1 MHELGDIYNAYIE
14 SKTGKL
20 KLSTLRTYNS
30 LWKNYLSG
38 LSNID
43 IRLLEPEDI
52 EAHLPAFDHIPS
64 RNRTIVLLGSLFK
77 FARYSLRFE
86 LPDVARSLERG
97 TENPRKRFLRELDWR
112 RINKGLRL
120 LDEGNLYE
128 RDFALFIRLIL
139 YTGLRKSEAEN
150 SRWENIDWRR
160 RCLLIK
166 DSKTGD
172 REVPLPDILI
182 NLLKPRRKDIGFLF
196 PAKKSRFKGRNWSYR
211 WMKFRKDAGIPDIT
225 RHDLRRSYGVTA
237 LNSGLSIEEVAAL
250 LGHSS
255 TQTTQKCYAWLTTD
269 SKRKASDRVA
279 EAIKYQ
285 L

>member
-1 MHELGDIYNAYIE
+1 MHKLGDIYDAYIK

-38 LSNID
+38 LSAID
-43 IRLLEPEDI
+43 IRLLKPEDI
-52 EAHLPAFDHIPS
+52 EAYLPTFQCAPS
-64 RNRTIVLLGSLFK
+64 RNRTIQLLASIFK
-77 FARYSLRFE
+77 FAHLSLQIE
-86 LPDVARSLERG
+86 VKYVTRSLERG
-97 TENPRKRFLRELDWR
+97 KESSRKRFLSELDWR
-112 RINKGLRL
+112 KLNKGLHL
-120 LDEGNLYE
+120 LDKGNIYE
-128 RDFALFIRLIL
+128 RDFAVFIQLIL

-150 SRWENIDWRR
+150 SRWENIDWKR

-166 DSKTGD
+166 DGKTGD
-172 REVPLPDILI
+172 REVPLPDILLD
-182 NLLKPRRKDIGFLF
+182 LLKPRRKDIGFLF

-211 WMKFRKDAGIPDIT
+211 WMKFRKDVGIPYIT

-255 TQTTQKCYAWLTTD
+255 IQTTQKCYAWLTTE
-269 SKRKASDRVA
+269 SKRKASDKVA
-279 EAIKYQ
+279 EAIQ
-285 L
+285 RM

>member
-1 MHELGDIYNAYIE
+1 MYELGDIYEAFIK

-20 KLSTLRTYNS
+20 KLSTLRVYNS

-38 LSNID
+38 LSIID
-43 IRLLEPEDI
+43 IRSLKPEEI
-52 EAHLPAFDHIPS
+52 ETHLPTFQSIPS
-64 RNRTIVLLGSLFK
+64 RNRSIQLLASLFK
-77 FARYSLRFE
+77 FANLSLQIE
-86 LPDVARSLERG
+86 LQDVTRSLERG
-97 TENPRKRFLRELDWR
+97 KENSRKRFLRELDWR
-112 RINKGLRL
+112 KLNKGLLL
-120 LDEGNLYE
+120 LDKGNIHE
-128 RDFALFIRLIL
+128 RDFAVFIRLIL

-150 SRWENIDWRR
+150 SRWENIDWTR

-166 DSKTGD
+166 DGKTGD

-196 PAKKSRFKGRNWSYR
+196 PAKKSRFKGRNWSYM
-211 WMKFRKDAGIPDIT
+211 WMKFRKSIGIPDIT

-255 TQTTQKCYAWLTTD
+255 TQTTQKCYAWLTTE

-279 EAIKYQ
+279 EAIQ
-285 L
+285 RM